1 MYAQTLYILCFFPFF
16 SLSLSK
22 LSIYIYILSSFNFTI
37 SKATHILT
45 NNIMR
50 ESNRVGVQLPYIQPC
65 TTRYTLCNVKHITS
79 SWGFNQPL
87 LSAAQKSFI
96 WQQRM
101 LIIRIRL
108 SKRSH
113 LRRCMHLSFVLKS
126 KLGNLSR
133 IKRGRIQLKF
143 YVLNYKFA
151 SLLFSFHS
159 HSSGILEVQLGVTCF
174 WGVLHHKLA

>member
-1 MYAQTLYILCFFPFF
+1 
-16 SLSLSK
+16 
-22 LSIYIYILSSFNFTI
+22 
-37 SKATHILT
+37 
-45 NNIMR
+45 
-50 ESNRVGVQLPYIQPC
+50 
-65 TTRYTLCNVKHITS
+65 
-79 SWGFNQPL
+79 
-87 LSAAQKSFI
+87 
-96 WQQRM
+96 M

-159 HSSGILEVQLGVTCF
+159 HSSGVLEVQLGVTCF
-174 WGVLHHKLA
+174 WGVLHHKLALKMFLVITTTSQHLHSRNLTKYPMVREMGKFFFSLKETSKKKIHCRRRDTNREPSGLNVTSCRE